1 MTAAL
6 RPGDSGAGVA
16 EIRERLGQLGFACGG
31 GQDFDS
37 ALEGAVRVFQQSRG
51 LTVDGIVGPQTIR
64 RLEEARWTLGDR
76 VLSFTPGHLIHGE
89 DVAQLQQRL
98 LGLGFTLDRVDGVF
112 GRITYGAVRE
122 FQRNVG
128 LASDGIAGP
137 EVFSALD
144 RLRRTV
150 AGGNQ
155 EHLRELASWDAGN
168 RVSTL
173 DTATIMIDPSDDVR
187 GVGTDGSSESQI
199 CWDIASRLEGRLS
212 AAGTLVVLSRGAH
225 KESGDER
232 ERAHIANDQ
241 YLDLVVSLRLDRHD
255 NPEARGCATYYFGHQ
270 YSRSATGMRLAELIQ
285 EEVPGHTSLPDCGTH
300 AKTWDLLRLTRMPA
314 VRVEL
319 GYATNALD
327 AQVLSDPN
335 RRDDIAAGLYSAIT
349 RLFAPRIG

>member
-1 MTAAL
+1 MSAAL

-16 EIRERLGQLGFACGG
+16 EVRDRLGQLGFACGTG
-31 GQDFDS
+31 TDFD
-37 ALEGAVRVFQQSRG
+37 AQLEAAVRVFQQSRG
-51 LTVDGIVGPQTIR
+51 LTVDGIVGPQTLR
-64 RLEEARWTLGDR
+64 RLEEARWALGDR

-98 LGLGFTLDRVDGVF
+98 VGLGFTLDRVDGVF

-137 EVFSALD
+137 EVFAALN
-144 RLRRTV
+144 RLQRTV

-173 DTATIMIDPSDDVR
+173 DTASIMLDPSDDIR
-187 GVGTDGSSESQI
+187 PVGQSGESESQI

-212 AAGTLVVLSRGAH
+212 AAGSLVVLSRGAH
-225 KESGDER
+225 KEAGDER

-241 YLDLVVSLRLDRHD
+241 YLDLVVSIRLDRHH
-255 NPEARGCATYYFGHQ
+255 NPSARGCASYYFGHQ

-285 EEVPGHTSLPDCGTH
+285 EEISSHTPLPDCGTH
-300 AKTWDLLRLTRMPA
+300 GKTWDLLRLTRMPA

-319 GYATNALD
+319 GYATNELD
-327 AQVLSDPN
+327 AAVLRDSH